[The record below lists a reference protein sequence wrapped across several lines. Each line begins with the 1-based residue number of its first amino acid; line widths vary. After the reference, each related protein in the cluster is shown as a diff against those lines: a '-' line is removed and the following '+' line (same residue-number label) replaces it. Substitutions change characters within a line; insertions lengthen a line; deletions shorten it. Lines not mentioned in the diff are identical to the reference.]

1 MTGLWSFPGL
11 APLSATHPMP
21 NDLPDRIAAELRPAF
36 AALHQPLDLPVPEDC
51 LVVPVLRVDAEIR
64 QGSAPGLFNIRIGE
78 ATTACNLDAR
88 RVARFLLRARI
99 SYLAE
104 CADWS
109 ESDDDRVEDED

>member
-1 MTGLWSFPGL
+1 MSSLLLPKSH
-11 APLSATHPMP
+11 AMS

-36 AALHQPLDLPVPEDC
+36 AALDQPLDRPDPEDC

-64 QGSAPGLFNIRIGE
+64 PGSAPGLFNIRIGE
-78 ATTACNLDAR
+78 GTTACNLDAR

-109 ESDDDRVEDED
+109 ESDDPIDDED